1 MSATATPEWMTAIA
15 TVVLGVL
22 GLMAGSWQFWAQGFR
37 PKVKAMIEHH
47 RRRVMVEIHNQGRSE
62 GLILDIVLRDSGGYQ
77 LEADAHGFYGGVY
90 RPTFLPGNT
99 EMRVRLDSA
108 VPLPEGVRVRVIA
121 RGKEPDSLPKQVN
134 SVFSSEPTVLPPN
147 S

>member
-1 MSATATPEWMTAIA
+1 
-15 TVVLGVL
+15 
-22 GLMAGSWQFWAQGFR
+22 
-37 PKVKAMIEHH
+37 
-47 RRRVMVEIHNQGRSE
+47 
-62 GLILDIVLRDSGGYQ
+62 VLRDSGGYQ

-121 RGKEPDSLPKQVN
+121 SGKEPDSLPKQVN
-134 SVFSSEPTVLPPN
+134 SVFSCEPTVLPPN
-147 S
+147 SCRPHEGYRLRRFILIASVFQCWLGGLHLRNSRMAIVYVEELPHPWINPIHTISL